1 MKITFK
7 GTFTV
12 DNIKLIYD
20 FIEQQLTTDGETKST
35 TIEVDSAILIKV
47 ITDKYGDIEKLH
59 FRKING
65 ERK

>member
-12 DNIKLIYD
+12 NDIKLIND
-20 FIEQQLTTDGETKST
+20 FILQQQTTDAETKST

-47 ITDKYGDIEKLH
+47 ITNKYGDIEKLH
-59 FRKING
+59 FRKI
-65 ERK
+65 

>member
-12 DNIKLIYD
+12 GDIKLIND
-20 FIEQQLTTDGETKST
+20 FIDQQQTTDGETKST

-47 ITDKYGDIEKLH
+47 ITNKYGDIEKIH
-59 FRKING
+59 FNKFKKEI
-65 ERK
+65 